1 MNGPRPSRRTLL
13 KAGATLGLVGTL
25 PTSATAQEDDEP
37 VTSPQY
43 LAENKWQDP
52 LPFPAVKQ
60 PSGKRRGADYYSFT
74 IEPTTQQLHPMLPKE
89 TKLWGYDGSYP
100 GPTIDVRQNE
110 RVKVEFDNT
119 PLGESHLFTVDDRIH
134 GTKTEHY
141 SNFDDF
147 TGPVPEVRTTTHA
160 HGLHVEPDSDGL
172 PEAWKGSDGTWGP
185 RRKRDV
191 LDYPNRQT
199 AATLFYHDH
208 ALGITRLNV
217 YAGLA
222 GFYLIRS
229 DDEEDLN
236 LPDGP
241 QEVPVLIQ
249 DRTFKPEGH
258 PDEGDLH
265 YPDVFAAEFG
275 GDTAVVNGKVW
286 PYLEVEPRRY
296 RFRYLNGSNGRTF
309 NLALANETTTED
321 DVPMMY
327 QIGVDLG
334 FLPEPVTVGPVG
346 SGAQMSSITLSGA
359 ERADVVIDFS
369 EHAGETITV
378 TNDAEFPYIG
388 ENLGV
393 TDGDNGHFAALDEI
407 LQFQVKDVDPPADD
421 SADPSTLDLPAGPE
435 FKEAAARETRQMTLD
450 SRGVDGLDTH
460 LLNDSHWGDESAVVR
475 CQRGATEIWEL
486 KNNTPDS
493 HPIHLHL
500 VEFQVLDR
508 IDHATGNS
516 TPPDPNELGD
526 KDTVRINPDE
536 TVRIIT
542 RIGDFTGRY
551 VWHCHI
557 LEHEDQEMMLPFEV
571 VNGPP
576 DK

>member
-1 MNGPRPSRRTLL
+1 
-13 KAGATLGLVGTL
+13 
-25 PTSATAQEDDEP
+25 
-37 VTSPQY
+37 
-43 LAENKWQDP
+43 
-52 LPFPAVKQ
+52 
-60 PSGKRRGADYYSFT
+60 
-74 IEPTTQQLHPMLPKE
+74 
-89 TKLWGYDGSYP
+89 
-100 GPTIDVRQNE
+100 
-110 RVKVEFDNT
+110 
-119 PLGESHLFTVDDRIH
+119 
-134 GTKTEHY
+134 
-141 SNFDDF
+141 
-147 TGPVPEVRTTTHA
+147 
-160 HGLHVEPDSDGL
+160 
-172 PEAWKGSDGTWGP
+172 
-185 RRKRDV
+185 
-191 LDYPNRQT
+191 
-199 AATLFYHDH
+199 
-208 ALGITRLNV
+208 
-217 YAGLA
+217 
-222 GFYLIRS
+222 
-229 DDEEDLN
+229 
-236 LPDGP
+236 
-241 QEVPVLIQ
+241 
-249 DRTFKPEGH
+249 
-258 PDEGDLH
+258 
-265 YPDVFAAEFG
+265 
-275 GDTAVVNGKVW
+275 
-286 PYLEVEPRRY
+286 
-296 RFRYLNGSNGRTF
+296 
-309 NLALANETTTED
+309 
-321 DVPMMY
+321 MMY

-388 ENLGV
+388 ENLGA
-393 TDGDNGHFAALDEI
+393 THGDNGHFAALDEI

-460 LLNDSHWGDESAVVR
+460 LLNNSHWGDESAVVR

-508 IDHATGNS
+508 IDHATGKS
-516 TPPDPNELGD
+516 APPDPNERGD
-526 KDTVRINPDE
+526 KDTVRVNPDE